1 MHYGEGKGTM
11 PPSPSG
17 LKGSALDDSF
27 DSMSFLTQPT
37 SVFSIRYIFFQT
49 ATTTTSTFITVWF
62 LEYTKQYEFAKWVR
76 EEISLQRCVVN
87 KKFYNEAFGLNV
99 ITRKT
104 DIIQISLIKH
114 AVFRRKGSFLPS
126 SDSEPYSE
134 QRCTDLTSAL
144 KIRCRFWKLNIIFVR
159 WNQGTL
165 YTTISN

>member
-1 MHYGEGKGTM
+1 MI
-11 PPSPSG
+11 PSILCLFSLNPRQCSQ
-17 LKGSALDDSF
+17 SA
-27 DSMSFLTQPT
+27 TN
-37 SVFSIRYIFFQT
+37 FFQT

-62 LEYTKQYEFAKWVR
+62 LEYTKQYEFAKWAR

-104 DIIQISLIKH
+104 DIIQINLIKH

-126 SDSEPYSE
+126 SESEPYSE

-165 YTTISN
+165 LHYYF